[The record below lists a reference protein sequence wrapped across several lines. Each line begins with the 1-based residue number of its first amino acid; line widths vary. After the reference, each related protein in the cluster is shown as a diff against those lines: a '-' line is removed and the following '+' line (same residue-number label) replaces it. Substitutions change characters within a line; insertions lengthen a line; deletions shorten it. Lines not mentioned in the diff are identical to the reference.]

1 MAGHHLILG
10 TLTDVITGETLD
22 DTHDERHRQRV
33 AKLLLR
39 DKGYEGQD
47 ITARFPVTVQAGER
61 RAIVPVD
68 FLIRVGGVVGMLVR
82 YGPGSLVT
90 RHRPTLALARL
101 AAPHTVPV
109 VVVTNGRDA
118 DILSGT
124 DGRILGSG
132 LNAIP
137 ARSDLEALLRHFDF
151 PKISAERA
159 ERESRIVYA
168 YEVDDSCPCDDTI
181 CRLSGEERE

>member
-10 TLTDVITGETLD
+10 KLTDVITGQSLD
-22 DTHDERHRQRV
+22 DTLDERHRQRV

-39 DKGYEGQD
+39 QKGYEKGD
-47 ITARFPVTVQAGER
+47 ILVRLPVTVKAGK
-61 RAIVPVD
+61 RAARVPVD
-68 FLIRVGGVVGMLVR
+68 FLIRLGDMAGMLVR

-90 RHRPTLALARL
+90 RHRPALALARL
-101 AAPHTVPV
+101 VAAHPVPV

-124 DGRILGSG
+124 DGRILSSG
-132 LNAIP
+132 LDSIP
-137 ARSDLEALLRHFDF
+137 ARSELLERLQWYDF
-151 PKISAERA
+151 PKISAERL

-168 YEVDDSCPCDDTI
+168 YEVDGSCPCDDTI
-181 CRLSGEERE
+181 CRLPEQKPE